1 MKKILIIGS
10 SDPTT
15 QLAPLVHHTAQSHE
29 VTLIHGDSVLLD
41 ELDGVGT
48 VHFKKGIPHPKSF
61 GDWFFFALATP
72 FLALLGIIRLIRYA
86 LRGYSTVLFTSTAE
100 KLTLTPWAR
109 LLRYKVLWY
118 EDHLYDTRFR
128 LTLYAPLFGLY
139 SRMTTVIARSES
151 IAETLTKT
159 YRVPAK
165 KITIIPFGI
174 DLAYAQEQTDIY
186 TSMVEKD
193 YQIKNEALFIIGSI
207 TELAPHNGV
216 EFLLKAAQSLKELIP
231 NFQLII
237 VGDGPEK
244 KNLLWITKMLHLDQ
258 HVRFVGKQEHLSR
271 WHNYFDIFISTRM
284 TPTPFS
290 FDVAY
295 AMAAGIPVVAHGVA
309 GVTEIINHQGGIV
322 TSVQS
327 TETLADAIFQ
337 LYNDKK
343 QYELFAQQAQQR
355 IRKEYNLELI
365 AQRWTELLHTLS

>member
-15 QLAPLVHHTAQSHE
+15 QLTPLVRHTAQSHE
-29 VTLIHGDSVLLD
+29 ITVIHGDSVFLD
-41 ELDGVGT
+41 ELGDTGT
-48 VHFKKGIPHPKSF
+48 ASFKKGIPHPKSF

-72 FLALLGIIRLIRYA
+72 FLALLGVIRLIRYA
-86 LRGYSTVLFTSTAE
+86 LRGYSTIIFTSTAE

-118 EDHLYDTRFR
+118 EDHLYDSRFR

-151 IAETLTKT
+151 IAESLTKI
-159 YRVPAK
+159 YRVPTK
-165 KITIIPFGI
+165 KITVIPFGI
-174 DLAYAQEQTDIY
+174 DLAYAQQQTDIY
-186 TSMVEKD
+186 TSMVEKE
-193 YQIKNEALFIIGSI
+193 YQVKNNALFVIGCIADLSS
-207 TELAPHNGV
+207 TNGV
-216 EFLLKAAQSLKELIP
+216 EFLLKAMQSLKELIP

-237 VGDGPEK
+237 VGDGSEK

-258 HVRFVGKQEHLSR
+258 HVRFVGRQDHLSR
-271 WHNYFDIFISTRM
+271 WHNYFDIFVSTRI
-284 TPTPFS
+284 TPTAFS

-295 AMAAGIPVVAHGVA
+295 AMAAGVPVVAHHVA

-322 TSVQS
+322 TSIQS
-327 TETLADAIFQ
+327 TETLADALFQ

-343 QYELFAQQAQQR
+343 QYELFAKQAQQR
-355 IRKEYNLELI
+355 IRKEYDLALC
-365 AQRWTELLHTLS
+365 AQRWTEILNTLS